1 MLMTPLPR
9 WVLLASLLASVGAH
23 PGEHACVR
31 LCLAAK
37 RMSGTARGCH
47 DHRRLVLQS
56 SGGRLPS
63 HQQLFSLCLNPCGEP
78 GSPNSRQFDSSV
90 TCRVYRQSLIRDH
103 GCHCDWKTGDGRHLE
118 ADLENL
124 LQDVDHHPLR
134 RSSILDPLKKGVDDR
149 VLVPADPAD
158 RWKSIV
164 PFENKMQLVEDNA
177 VDRLGIR
184 ERLGTGGTFDSS
196 PEKQDAADTA
206 ESPVDWDLWCMA
218 QCDNGRGGSACN
230 CDLIP

>member
-1 MLMTPLPR
+1 MTPLPR
-9 WVLLASLLASVGAH
+9 WVLLALLLAGVGAH

-37 RMSGTARGCH
+37 RISGTARGCH
-47 DHRRLVLQS
+47 EHRRLVLQS

-90 TCRVYRQSLIRDH
+90 ICRDYRQSLIRDYD
-103 GCHCDWKTGDGRHLE
+103 CHCDRKTKNRRDLE
-118 ADLENL
+118 ADAENL
-124 LQDVDHHPLR
+124 LQDVDRHSQR
-134 RSSILDPLKKGVDDR
+134 RSSILDLLAKGVDDR
-149 VLVPADPAD
+149 VLVPADPVD
-158 RWKSIV
+158 YWRSIV
-164 PFENKMQLVEDNA
+164 PSKDKMQLAKENGEDH
-177 VDRLGIR
+177 LGIR
-184 ERLGTGGTFDSS
+184 ARLDPKETFNLSQEN
-196 PEKQDAADTA
+196 PDAADSA
-206 ESPVDWDLWCMA
+206 ESPVDWDLWCIA